1 MSPSLV
7 RESKRER
14 ATSPAAAACHEEN
27 TSRTAGLVTAAVG
40 GGDWREERVAQES
53 YSDGRPVDQAAAV
66 SRFSAMEHWNE
77 CIDASVEFVSR
88 GGVGKIEAHHLVPSN
103 EAHAAK
109 EPCRRIS
116 NVVSRVPCRRE
127 RENASQGAGRTT
139 SSPSS
144 FACQLVELV

>member
-77 CIDASVEFVSR
+77 CEMRKRSISIDLDWLCSLLNTLASQ
-88 GGVGKIEAHHLVPSN
+88 HHLHFEFIAIN
-103 EAHAAK
+103 IH
-109 EPCRRIS
+109 
-116 NVVSRVPCRRE
+116 
-127 RENASQGAGRTT
+127 
-139 SSPSS
+139 
-144 FACQLVELV
+144 